1 MPVSIGI
8 TGCTLSSGAM
18 VDVES
23 MLDDPRFHP
32 MVDQLVLGELR
43 AAEGQLIAAGTSGI
57 RSHGLT
63 GGSIG
68 LLSAPLLSNDGA
80 SV

>member
-1 MPVSIGI
+1 MIEI
-8 TGCTLSSGAM
+8 
-18 VDVES
+18 ES

-43 AAEGQLIAAGTSGI
+43 AAEGQLIATGNSAAPT
-57 RSHGLT
+57 HGLHE
-63 GGSIG
+63 GSIG